1 MHQSLHT
8 PAILEQ
14 NHAKILEWISL
25 PHLLPILKSNS
36 DLLSTGELDRISD
49 ERQTVI
55 ERTSYLLQ
63 SVRKKG
69 QRGVEKF
76 VQCIREEKNHPGHRR
91 ILNLQE
97 DPPPPQEPPLRSPIL
112 EILDEQLDTIASQI
126 DMTKFLKALTN
137 SGAIAVN
144 TFMDVS
150 SPDRT
155 TQENLTRLFK
165 AIEKKGTAGFISFVQ
180 GFQQIDAPPAHEHLA
195 KLLIDEGIK
204 IYYAYRINTWFTYAN
219 VAIII
224 MYFRSKIYC

>member
-1 MHQSLHT
+1 MHGSLHT

-25 PHLLPILKSNS
+25 SHLLPILRNS
-36 DLLSTGELDRISD
+36 DLLSTEELDRVSD
-49 ERQTVI
+49 EYQTVI

-63 SVRKKG
+63 SIRKKG
-69 QRGVEKF
+69 QSGVEKF
-76 VQCIREEKNHPGHRR
+76 VQCIQEEKNHSGHRK
-91 ILNLQE
+91 ILTLLE
-97 DPPPPQEPPLRSPIL
+97 DPPPQEPPLRPPIL

-126 DMTKFLKALTN
+126 DMTIFLKALTN

-155 TQENLTRLFK
+155 TQENLLRLLK
-165 AIEKKGTAGFISFVQ
+165 AIEKKGTGGFISFVQ
-180 GFQQIDAPPAHEHLA
+180 GFQQMDAPPAHEHLA

-204 IYYAYRINTWFTYAN
+204 IYYAYNINTWLTYTLTSN

-224 MYFRSKIYC
+224 MYFPR